1 MAKPHPTGD
10 QTYTAADLKRAAGL
24 SYRQINEWDQ
34 KGVLPETRSGDAGWR
49 KFSPRDIFALMVCS
63 EIRRQFG
70 VPVESLKWVR
80 ACMLQEGADHLHAA
94 AQIMS
99 RGMAVV
105 LMTDLKET
113 FVMDSDLEIEDLLR
127 LGYLRH
133 EDPQGYLLIKLN
145 PLVNGLLGC
154 LKEPLIL
161 SIDDEMYGLIRN
173 IRGEMSIRSQKELE
187 ILGLLRS
194 GAYRK
199 VVVHLDD
206 GKILRADTE
215 AGVSEV
221 EQQQLLRIWDGEQY
235 QTMTL
240 TLHDGKVV
248 TAAKQKPVKFD
259 KPRARRRAH
268 ERE

>member
-1 MAKPHPTGD
+1 MAKPHSTGD
-10 QTYTAADLKRAAGL
+10 QTYTAADVKRAAGL

-34 KGVLPETRSGDAGWR
+34 KGVLPETRPGDAGWR

-63 EIRRQFG
+63 AIRRQFG

-80 ACMLQEGADHLHAA
+80 ACMLQDGADHLRAA
-94 AQIMS
+94 AEIMS

-105 LMTDLKET
+105 LLTDLKET

-127 LGYLRH
+127 LGYFRH

-145 PLVNGLLGC
+145 PLVNRLLGC
-154 LKEPLIL
+154 LKEPVTL
-161 SIDDEMYGLIRN
+161 SIHDKLYGLIRN
-173 IRGEMSIRSQKELE
+173 VRGEMSIQSQEELE
-187 ILGLLRS
+187 VLGLLRS
-194 GAYRK
+194 GDYRK

-206 GKILRADTE
+206 GKILRTDTE

-221 EQQQLLRIWDGEQY
+221 EQQQLLKIWDGDQY

-240 TLHDGKVV
+240 TAQDGKVV

-259 KPRARRRAH
+259 TPPARPRAS